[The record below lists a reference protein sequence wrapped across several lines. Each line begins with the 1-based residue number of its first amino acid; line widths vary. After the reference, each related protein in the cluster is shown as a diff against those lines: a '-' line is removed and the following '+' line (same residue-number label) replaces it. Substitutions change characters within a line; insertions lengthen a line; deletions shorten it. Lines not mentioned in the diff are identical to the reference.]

1 MDTSLISIIIIA
13 IALAMDAFS
22 VSLTKGFTQKNLTK
36 SQILYYGLFFGFFQ
50 FIMPVIGYI
59 CGTTISS
66 FVSTVAPWIAFFLL
80 LAIGLNMIRES
91 LDSDDEYIMDT
102 FSFKE
107 LTLLAVATSI
117 DAFAVG
123 ITFAFLKVNIIPA
136 VIFIGIITLIIS
148 MCGVKIGNI
157 FGDKF
162 KSKAELLGG
171 IILICIG
178 LKILLEHT
186 GII

>member
-117 DAFAVG
+117 DAFALLNASLLFYVQ
-123 ITFAFLKVNIIPA
+123 L
-136 VIFIGIITLIIS
+136 IGIAEFIFPIA
-148 MCGVKIGNI
+148 GVHGKTWKL
-157 FGDKF
+157 FQRQ
-162 KSKAELLGG
+162 
-171 IILICIG
+171 ILISYIYYFFKF
-178 LKILLEHT
+178 LRNL
-186 GII
+186 

>member
-1 MDTSLISIIIIA
+1 MDTALISIIIIA

-80 LAIGLNMIRES
+80 LAI
-91 LDSDDEYIMDT
+91 EYIMDT

-123 ITFAFLKVNIIPA
+123 ITFALLNMSLLLPCTIIGIVA
-136 VIFIGIITLIIS
+136 FIFSISGIFIGKKL
-148 MCGVKIGNI
+148 GNY

-162 KSKAELLGG
+162 EILGG
-171 IILICIG
+171 AVLILIGI
-178 LKILLEHT
+178 KILL
-186 GII
+186 GY

>member
-1 MDTSLISIIIIA
+1 MDTALISIIIIA

-91 LDSDDEYIMDT
+91 LGSDDGDIMDT

-117 DAFAVG
+117 DALAVG
-123 ITFAFLKVNIIPA
+123 ITFAFLDYPIVEAITI
-136 VIFIGIITLIIS
+136 IGISTFFIS
-148 MCGVKIGNI
+148 IGGVYVGNF
-157 FGDKF
+157 FGNKYE
-162 KSKAELLGG
+162 KKAEFVGGLILVLLGVR
-171 IILICIG
+171 
-178 LKILLEHT
+178 ILLTHL
-186 GII
+186 GIL

>member
-1 MDTSLISIIIIA
+1 MDTALISIIIIA

-66 FVSTVAPWIAFFLL
+66 FVSTVAPWVAFFLL

-107 LTLLAVATSI
+107 
-117 DAFAVG
+117 DFAG
-123 ITFAFLKVNIIPA
+123 CCNKY
-136 VIFIGIITLIIS
+136 
-148 MCGVKIGNI
+148 
-157 FGDKF
+157 
-162 KSKAELLGG
+162 
-171 IILICIG
+171 
-178 LKILLEHT
+178 
-186 GII
+186 

>member
-1 MDTSLISIIIIA
+1 MDTALISIIIIA

-91 LDSDDEYIMDT
+91 LGSDDEDIMDT

-117 DAFAVG
+117 DAFALLNASLLFYVQLIG
-123 ITFAFLKVNIIPA
+123 LQNLYFLLQVVHGKNL
-136 VIFIGIITLIIS
+136 GIISKTNFNFIHLL
-148 MCGVKIGNI
+148 
-157 FGDKF
+157 FFKF
-162 KSKAELLGG
+162 LRKL
-171 IILICIG
+171 
-178 LKILLEHT
+178 
-186 GII
+186 

>member
-1 MDTSLISIIIIA
+1 MDTALISIIIIA

-107 LTLLAVATSI
+107 LLAVATSI

-123 ITFAFLKVNIIPA
+123 ITFALLNMSLLLPCTIIGIVA
-136 VIFIGIITLIIS
+136 FIFSISGIFIGKKL
-148 MCGVKIGNI
+148 GNY

-162 KSKAELLGG
+162 EILGG
-171 IILICIG
+171 AVLILIGI
-178 LKILLEHT
+178 KILL
-186 GII
+186 GY

>member
-1 MDTSLISIIIIA
+1 MDTALISIIIIA

-91 LDSDDEYIMDT
+91 LGGDDEYIMDT
-102 FSFKE
+102 FSFK
-107 LTLLAVATSI
+107 
-117 DAFAVG
+117 DDFAG
-123 ITFAFLKVNIIPA
+123 CCNKY
-136 VIFIGIITLIIS
+136 
-148 MCGVKIGNI
+148 
-157 FGDKF
+157 
-162 KSKAELLGG
+162 
-171 IILICIG
+171 
-178 LKILLEHT
+178 
-186 GII
+186 